1 MQLKLALLNPGCMK
15 KLLGSLKQNTQAWAS
30 PSEEHP
36 DVIGLGISILFSL
49 SKLCVSLKCSRV
61 KSLLF

>member
-30 PSEEHP
+30 PPEEHS
-36 DVIGLGISILFSL
+36 DVIGLGISIFFFSL
-49 SKLCVSLKCSRV
+49 KALCESKMQQG
-61 KSLLF
+61 